1 VDAATLICAR
11 LLRAGAVPRAELPD
25 LDFPDV
31 RREVERRL
39 QTVGLVLA
47 TSAYSDHVGIRL
59 APEVTADSAFDAA
72 SNLGLRSDACALLV
86 ILWARLVL
94 QKRTAADT
102 RELPGQSAL
111 FTGEQAAAAR
121 GFRPSVRLEALVREF
136 RPVLGGRSRIQMLIT
151 QLRRLHFLAGY
162 GDVIEAGPLLE
173 LGIDGE
179 RMIGFIR
186 REVLA
191 KLLAEREGTGSGEEE
206 PTRPVDA
213 LAGRI
218 LDAMERLGG
227 SAAMRELAR
236 ETGERRERLRP
247 ILKDLIAA
255 GRLSRTGERGAARYH
270 RIEAPDPD
278 VGAALRGRPVV
289 RPDESD
295 SGVAPESDKPETE
308 G

>member
-1 VDAATLICAR
+1 MDAAALLCAR

-25 LDFPDV
+25 LDFPEV

-39 QTVGLVLA
+39 EAVGLVLA

-59 APEVTADSAFDAA
+59 SSAVTSDSAFDAA

-111 FTGEQAAAAR
+111 FAGEQAEAAKS
-121 GFRPSVRLEALVREF
+121 FRPSVQLEALAREF
-136 RPVLGGRSRIQMLIT
+136 RSVLGGRSRILSLVT
-151 QLRRLHFLAGY
+151 QLRRLRFLTGQ
-162 GDVIEAGPLLE
+162 GEVIEAGPLLE

-191 KLLAEREGTGSGEEE
+191 KLLDEREAAE
-206 PTRPVDA
+206 
-213 LAGRI
+213 AG
-218 LDAMERLGG
+218 
-227 SAAMRELAR
+227 
-236 ETGERRERLRP
+236 
-247 ILKDLIAA
+247 
-255 GRLSRTGERGAARYH
+255 
-270 RIEAPDPD
+270 
-278 VGAALRGRPVV
+278 
-289 RPDESD
+289 
-295 SGVAPESDKPETE
+295 
-308 G
+308 